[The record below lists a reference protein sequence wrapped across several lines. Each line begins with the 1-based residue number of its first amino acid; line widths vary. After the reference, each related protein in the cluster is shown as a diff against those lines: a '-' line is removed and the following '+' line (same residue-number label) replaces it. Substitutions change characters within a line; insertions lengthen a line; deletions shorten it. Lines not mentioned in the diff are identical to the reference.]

1 MLLNDR
7 DQIIA
12 MTAEWTGERYPNGR
26 PRVSDE
32 KIEILKT
39 LTQEEIWQ
47 PLYSCGY
54 RFQFQ
59 GDLKPLHPN
68 KKLYGRAVTCCFMP
82 QRPDLRQHVFNVARS
97 RGWKGDCNQ
106 WVIDSLEENDV
117 VVCDLYDKILRGTFV
132 GGNLTTAVKAR
143 TKNGGV
149 VVWGGV
155 RDLEQ
160 MQNID
165 VQVFY
170 RGVDPTPIRDC
181 QITAF
186 NGPCR
191 IGAAICLPGDIVIGT
206 KNGILFVPSHMV
218 DYVIEHA
225 YKSQVRDLYAFPKL
239 EAGIYTTA
247 DVDAVV
253 WNDQMMQALLNFI
266 DGGHNGGHHPE
277 FMEELGRGIVAN
289 ISILVGHVG
298 NDNSQ
303 HRKQD
308 GIEHAIERSEHG
320 ALFGI
325 VGHAALGALG
335 NNALAGVAQV
345 INAAEHNKENKA
357 GGAFRQFVGKVE
369 HDKAGSRQNDVAND
383 HKRAVF
389 AELAVG
395 FIHHVANERVSY
407 AVPDT
412 HSHGKAGCHDH
423 ANANKAQQIKTDI
436 VHEHQVE
443 VGCGVVE
450 RKACNAPQRYAVD
463 AVCFVILVIILVGQ
477 GSCLSHF
484 FSPYLGCI

>member
-1 MLLNDR
+1 M
-7 DQIIA
+7 
-12 MTAEWTGERYPNGR
+12 
-26 PRVSDE
+26 
-32 KIEILKT
+32 
-39 LTQEEIWQ
+39 
-47 PLYSCGY
+47 
-54 RFQFQ
+54 
-59 GDLKPLHPN
+59 
-68 KKLYGRAVTCCFMP
+68 
-82 QRPDLRQHVFNVARS
+82 
-97 RGWKGDCNQ
+97 
-106 WVIDSLEENDV
+106 IDSLEENDV

-266 DGGHNGGHHPE
+266 DTDPAAVKYRGLDWSV
-277 FMEELGRGIVAN
+277 ELRAAAGDEAAIDE
-289 ISILVGHVG
+289 LYQQF
-298 NDNSQ
+298 D
-303 HRKQD
+303 
-308 GIEHAIERSEHG
+308 IERYG
-320 ALFGI
+320 APG
-325 VGHAALGALG
+325 
-335 NNALAGVAQV
+335 QK
-345 INAAEHNKENKA
+345 KE
-357 GGAFRQFVGKVE
+357 V
-369 HDKAGSRQNDVAND
+369 
-383 HKRAVF
+383 
-389 AELAVG
+389 L
-395 FIHHVANERVSY
+395 I
-407 AVPDT
+407 
-412 HSHGKAGCHDH
+412 
-423 ANANKAQQIKTDI
+423 
-436 VHEHQVE
+436 
-443 VGCGVVE
+443 
-450 RKACNAPQRYAVD
+450 
-463 AVCFVILVIILVGQ
+463 
-477 GSCLSHF
+477 
-484 FSPYLGCI
+484 

>member
-32 KIEILKT
+32 KIEILKN

-59 GDLKPLHPN
+59 GDLKPLHPD

-266 DGGHNGGHHPE
+266 DTNPAAAKYRGLDWSV
-277 FMEELGRGIVAN
+277 ELRAAAGDEAAIDE
-289 ISILVGHVG
+289 LYQQF
-298 NDNSQ
+298 D
-303 HRKQD
+303 
-308 GIEHAIERSEHG
+308 IERYLLDQGHKEIVYLNRDLDSDVEKDRLHGFLRAMQAAPDVKYWVNNGKTSSPRTAFTALEQLKQAHPGITAVLTWGDIYAAG
-320 ALFGI
+320 ALQY
-325 VGHAALGALG
+325 LY
-335 NNALAGVAQV
+335 Q
-345 INAAEHNKENKA
+345 
-357 GGAFRQFVGKVE
+357 
-369 HDKAGSRQNDVAND
+369 QN
-383 HKRAVF
+383 
-389 AELAVG
+389 L
-395 FIHHVANERVSY
+395 RV
-407 AVPDT
+407 PQD
-412 HSHGKAGCHDH
+412 
-423 ANANKAQQIKTDI
+423 
-436 VHEHQVE
+436 VE
-443 VGCGVVE
+443 VVTCG
-450 RKACNAPQRYAVD
+450 D
-463 AVCFVILVIILVGQ
+463 TLM
-477 GSCLSHF
+477 
-484 FSPYLGCI
+484 PYLAPAISSVEVPLREMARTAVAIINDQLADGQKDFVKTVTLEPLFTRRGV